1 MSDINVLLICDDYW
15 HPAEIVEK
23 GIRAFSENS
32 PGYRFDIV
40 HDGKDILTPE
50 MLERYPVII
59 NAKNNSINSANKEPW
74 FEAGVSEVCPAQIR
88 EYVEKGGHLIVI
100 HSGSAF
106 NEKMLE
112 GYSENFTKPNSE
124 YIDLVGCRFL
134 YHPPRC
140 ETTYHVAAKEH
151 PVMKGVEDFTVRDEH
166 YHLDVFADPVEVI
179 LTSSSESGGE
189 GIIAGYE
196 KKAGEGII
204 LVLTPG
210 HNLDVWLHPQFQKM
224 LKNAIDYCA
233 EK

>member
-23 GIRAFSENS
+23 GIRAFSENN

-74 FEAGVSEVCPAQIR
+74 FEEGVSEVCPSQIR

-106 NEKMLE
+106 NENMQEEYPEK
-112 GYSENFTKPNSE
+112 FTKPNSE

>member
-1 MSDINVLLICDDYW
+1 MSDINILLICDDYW

-23 GIRAFSENS
+23 GIADFAKNC
-32 PGYRFDIV
+32 PGYHFDIV

-50 MLERYPVII
+50 LLDRYPVII

-74 FEAGVSEVCPAQIR
+74 FEEGVSEVCPAQIR
-88 EYVEKGGHLIVI
+88 EYLEKGGRLIVI
-100 HSGSAF
+100 HSGSAV
-106 NEKMLE
+106 NENMLE
-112 GYSENFTKPNSE
+112 GYGENHTKPNKE
-124 YIDLVGCRFL
+124 YIELIGCRFL
-134 YHPPRC
+134 YHPARC
-140 ETTYHVAAKEH
+140 ATTYHVAEEEH

-166 YHLDVFADPVEVI
+166 YHLDVFDESVEVF
-179 LTSSSESGGE
+179 LTSSSVTGGE

-196 KKAGEGII
+196 KKCGDGGI

-224 LKNAIDYCA
+224 LKNAIDYSA

>member
-23 GIRAFSENS
+23 GIRAFSENC